1 MPTLWKPK
9 ESQAHQFLIIYS
21 HPHTSQLIPALD
33 ELREVLGHTVA
44 FLHLYVS
51 EFILERQLPLVA
63 LALE

>member
-1 MPTLWKPK
+1 MPTLRKPK
-9 ESQAHQFLIIYS
+9 ESQAHQVLIIKI

-44 FLHLYVS
+44 FLHLYVP
-51 EFILERQLPLVA
+51 EFFLEHQLPMVA